1 MAKNNR
7 SQNQQ
12 EQKVVTKYDKKVQKR
27 KEAQRK
33 AERDKKITVFA
44 CIAAAAAIIVI
55 AVCVAVSNY
64 TKVHKKFI
72 EVDNTPVSQIEFD
85 FYYGVAKSDLLN
97 SSLYGTM
104 TYASYF
110 TSYMGYDTGKSDASQ
125 KYASS
130 DNTWYDYFAN
140 TAVTKIKEFKA
151 LNKAADDAGF
161 TYNTLEDD
169 YNSFIENIASEADSN
184 SISVGE
190 AYKELFGSHAT
201 ESSIKPYVEKYL
213 KAAAYQEELQTTLAA
228 TDDEVAAYYAENK
241 DNYDTVDYRSF
252 TITAETSGDTAV
264 HRRDFHVAV
273 FTASLAAAKTKAD
286 AMAAAVTDEASFA
299 QACTQY
305 AATDEDKEKYA
316 DETASLSKSAKKS
329 SVTNSSLADWL
340 FTQDRKAGEVT
351 VIEDTDNS
359 AYIVAY
365 FISRSYD
372 ESNNTTIANQLLSQK
387 YNELITGYTDNIKNR
402 IKMLSE

>member
-7 SQNQQ
+7 PQNQQ

-44 CIAAAAAIIVI
+44 CIAAVAAIIVI

-110 TSYMGYDTGKSDASQ
+110 TSYMGYDTGKSD
-125 KYASS
+125 
-130 DNTWYDYFAN
+130 FAN
-140 TAVTKIKEFKA
+140 TAVTKIKKFKA
-151 LNKAADDAGF
+151 LNKASDDAGF
-161 TYNTLEDD
+161 TYNTLEHD

-252 TITAETSGDTAV
+252 TITAETAGD
-264 HRRDFHVAV
+264 
-273 FTASLAAAKTKAD
+273 TASLAAAKTKAD

-387 YNELITGYTDNIKNR
+387 YNELITGYTDNMSVNNIKNR

>member
-7 SQNQQ
+7 PQNQQ
-12 EQKVVTKYDKKVQKR
+12 EQKVVTKYDRKVQKR

-33 AERDKKITVFA
+33 AERDRKIAVFA
-44 CIAAAAAIIVI
+44 CVAAAAAIIVI
-55 AVCVAVSNY
+55 AVFVAVSNY

-169 YNSFIENIASEADSN
+169 YNSFIDNISSEADSN
-184 SISVGE
+184 SISVKE

-201 ESSIKPYVEKYL
+201 ESSIKPYVEEYL

-252 TITAETSGDTAV
+252 TITAETAGD
-264 HRRDFHVAV
+264 
-273 FTASLAAAKTKAD
+273 TASLAAAKTKAD
-286 AMAAAVTDEASFA
+286 AMAAAVIDEASFA

-329 SVTNSSLADWL
+329 SVTKSSLADWL

-387 YNELITGYTDNIKNR
+387 YNELITGYTDNMSVNNIKNR

>member
-151 LNKAADDAGF
+151 LNKAADDARF
-161 TYNTLEDD
+161 
-169 YNSFIENIASEADSN
+169 
-184 SISVGE
+184 
-190 AYKELFGSHAT
+190 
-201 ESSIKPYVEKYL
+201 
-213 KAAAYQEELQTTLAA
+213 
-228 TDDEVAAYYAENK
+228 
-241 DNYDTVDYRSF
+241 
-252 TITAETSGDTAV
+252 
-264 HRRDFHVAV
+264 
-273 FTASLAAAKTKAD
+273 
-286 AMAAAVTDEASFA
+286 
-299 QACTQY
+299 
-305 AATDEDKEKYA
+305 
-316 DETASLSKSAKKS
+316 
-329 SVTNSSLADWL
+329 
-340 FTQDRKAGEVT
+340 
-351 VIEDTDNS
+351 
-359 AYIVAY
+359 YI
-365 FISRSYD
+365 
-372 ESNNTTIANQLLSQK
+372 
-387 YNELITGYTDNIKNR
+387 
-402 IKMLSE
+402 